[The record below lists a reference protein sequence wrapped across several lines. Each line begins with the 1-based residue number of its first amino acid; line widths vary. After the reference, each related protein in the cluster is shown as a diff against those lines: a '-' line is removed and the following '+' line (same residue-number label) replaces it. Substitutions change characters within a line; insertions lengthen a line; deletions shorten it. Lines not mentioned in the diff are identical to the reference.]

1 MSLVPTI
8 LFNEMSNRWSQ
19 PKTYVEAILLIA
31 LISIALVFM
40 VIFIKRPRS
49 IIAYSI
55 VIAILLLCFIFD
67 MEYAFFGFSLV
78 AIIFTMAFM
87 FVNMGEIRKFLVLK
101 PSNNSKDFAFNSI
114 DKEMKKGYV
123 DKITEAVKSLSN
135 SKTGAIITIER
146 SINLDE
152 YIKTGTVIN
161 CPITPEL
168 LETIFYEGTR
178 LHDGAAIIRGG
189 LIVAAAV
196 FFQPSNRGLTG
207 KYGARHR
214 AALGI
219 AEVSDSITI
228 VVSEET
234 GRVSLAYNGV
244 LESVVIDEFAD
255 ALNKALEAEYNGG
268 TRAPTSELTIEE

>member
-1 MSLVPTI
+1 M
-8 LFNEMSNRWSQ
+8 LF
-19 PKTYVEAILLIA
+19 
-31 LISIALVFM
+31 
-40 VIFIKRPRS
+40 RS
-49 IIAYSI
+49 
-55 VIAILLLCFIFD
+55 
-67 MEYAFFGFSLV
+67 
-78 AIIFTMAFM
+78 
-87 FVNMGEIRKFLVLK
+87 
-101 PSNNSKDFAFNSI
+101 
-114 DKEMKKGYV
+114 
-123 DKITEAVKSLSN
+123 
-135 SKTGAIITIER
+135 
-146 SINLDE
+146 
-152 YIKTGTVIN
+152 
-161 CPITPEL
+161 
-168 LETIFYEGTR
+168 
-178 LHDGAAIIRGG
+178 IRGG